1 MYRLKSLYILLLA
14 GLFFTA
20 APAQDHHA
28 RHGSIDVLS
37 YRFEIDLND
46 STNLVRGVADIEI
59 AFLQHLDHFALDL
72 DFNDRLTTAV

>member
-1 MYRLKSLYILLLA
+1 MKSLYLLLVA
-14 GLFFTA
+14 GLLFTA

-28 RHGSIDVLS
+28 RQGSIDVLS

-46 STNLVRGVADIEI
+46 STNQVRGVADMEI

-72 DFNDRLTTAV
+72 DIDS